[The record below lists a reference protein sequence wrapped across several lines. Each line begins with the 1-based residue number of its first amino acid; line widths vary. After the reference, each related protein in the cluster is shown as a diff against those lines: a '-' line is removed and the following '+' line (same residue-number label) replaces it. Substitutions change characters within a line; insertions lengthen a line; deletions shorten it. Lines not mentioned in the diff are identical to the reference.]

1 MLRLWARNRT
11 LFKNKQTY
19 LGAAQSDNVL
29 AGQRI
34 KRNWVNALLVDQ
46 DEALAVLA
54 YLLLEVDDFLDTGIG
69 EGAFGLKVLF
79 EHVNILLKLTLD
91 KFLALLGSLVEK
103 ARVDLGLLVLEGDVG
118 GQDVAVLAALGHVW
132 VTCAVVH
139 DESLDEL
146 GVHCRFVLHFHDF
159 DHVQVDLLPV
169 LLDRQQG
176 VDNALGQLL

>member
-69 EGAFGLKVLF
+69 EGAFGLKFCL
-79 EHVNILLKLTLD
+79 NM
-91 KFLALLGSLVEK
+91 
-103 ARVDLGLLVLEGDVG
+103 
-118 GQDVAVLAALGHVW
+118 
-132 VTCAVVH
+132 
-139 DESLDEL
+139 
-146 GVHCRFVLHFHDF
+146 
-159 DHVQVDLLPV
+159 
-169 LLDRQQG
+169 
-176 VDNALGQLL
+176 